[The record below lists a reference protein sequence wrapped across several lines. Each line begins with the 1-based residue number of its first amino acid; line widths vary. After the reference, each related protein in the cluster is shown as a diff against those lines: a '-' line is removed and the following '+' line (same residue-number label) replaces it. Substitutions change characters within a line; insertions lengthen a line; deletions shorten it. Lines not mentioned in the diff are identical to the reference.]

1 MIRSTLVLAMTSA
14 IIRTEDH
21 LLKMIKAAQVI
32 NPLMIL
38 ILTMIMLGL
47 HLPEVKMQRVCYIY
61 DKELYLQQ
69 RIGVRKLPKL
79 HPNTN
84 PQVNLILTMM
94 MLGLNL
100 PEVKMERVS

>member
-14 IIRTEDH
+14 IIRINDH

-32 NPLMIL
+32 NPQMIL
-38 ILTMIMLGL
+38 ILTMMMLGL
-47 HLPEVKMQRVCYIY
+47 HLPEVKMQRVCRIY
-61 DKELYLQQ
+61 DKEFYLQQ
-69 RIGVRKLPKL
+69 RIGAEKPSNL

-100 PEVKMERVS
+100 PEVNMERVS